1 MISFK
6 SFVTS
11 IHQAILTANDQLMD
25 QNLAML
31 DKYFIDTGNK
41 EDLQNTLD
49 DALKISH
56 SISTKKGA
64 VTQEDLQNASDV
76 FQKAKDA
83 LSGGSITPE
92 SAQTPGTLSPKTV
105 VIEYPRETENGME
118 SIEVHV
124 PLLTLTPISMSQ
136 IEKAVLTAEFDLE
149 IVNDEVQLNFT
160 DSKTRKGKNNVTRGS
175 LEISITP
182 QENSEGLKKI
192 IDGYE
197 KALKSQI
204 P

>member
-11 IHQAILTANDQLMD
+11 IHQAILSANDQLMD
-25 QNLAML
+25 KNMALL
-31 DKYFIDTGNK
+31 DKYFIDTGAKEGLQESLNDALQASQNISNKQGNVTK
-41 EDLQNTLD
+41 EDLQN
-49 DALKISH
+49 
-56 SISTKKGA
+56 
-64 VTQEDLQNASDV
+64 VSDV

-83 LSGGSITPE
+83 LSGNSSKE
-92 SAQTPGTLSPKTV
+92 SAIAPGTLSPKTV
-105 VIEYPRETENGME
+105 VVEYPRETENGME
-118 SIEVHV
+118 SVEIHV

-136 IEKAVLTAEFDLE
+136 IEKAVLTADFDLE

-175 LEISITP
+175 LEITITP
-182 QENSEGLKKI
+182 QENSDGLKQLI
-192 IDGYE
+192 QGYE